1 MLSRMVQNIILE
13 ISSGFTGFLSPFLW
27 SLRNNWAVKGFPSRC
42 LSLEQE
48 LGPGE
53 PGLILI
59 LTAVLIA
66 LQFPFV
72 ITRSVK

>member
-1 MLSRMVQNIILE
+1 MSRTVQKIILE
-13 ISSGFTGFLSPFLW
+13 ISSGFMGFLSPFLW
-27 SLRNNWAVKGFPSRC
+27 SLRNNWAVKGFPSNC

-59 LTAVLIA
+59 L
-66 LQFPFV
+66 
-72 ITRSVK
+72 S